1 MEQCLGKLAY
11 TRGCMALIQHIQN
24 IYRLLADDRLESLGL
39 FHIEDSKLV
48 TPIAED
54 ALSLFAYRS
63 KKADEIISYSVIAE
77 LINAIKAS
85 SGYKGINHIG
95 FCYKTT
101 SKENAVKATTKEA
114 SNKGYSVYQEPSID
128 DAAWI
133 FVGELSEV
141 TNPLLEFLP
150 HEGKTNDKWI
160 DSWLPHIQ
168 FDIDTGMSPEEIET
182 LVKKFIRKPFTPYS
196 IQIDGV
202 TYIERVNL
210 GCLEGVNL
218 MLDLSTSNRD
228 INYRKSW
235 TKLV

>member
-1 MEQCLGKLAY
+1 M
-11 TRGCMALIQHIQN
+11 TLIRHIQS

-39 FHIEDSKLV
+39 FHIEDGRLV
-48 TPIAED
+48 TPIAD
-54 ALSLFAYRS
+54 DTLSLFAYRS
-63 KKADEIISYSVIAE
+63 KRADEAISHSTIKE

-85 SGYKGINHIG
+85 NGYKGINHIG
-95 FCYKTT
+95 FCYKVSSREDAVRGI
-101 SKENAVKATTKEA
+101 SKVA
-114 SNKGYSVYQEPSID
+114 SKKGYSVYEEPSID

-133 FVGELSEV
+133 FVGNLSDV

-150 HEGKTNDKWI
+150 HEGKTDDRWI
-160 DSWLPHIQ
+160 DYYLPHMQ
-168 FDIDTGMSPEEIET
+168 FDIDTGMTPKEIEA

-202 TYIERVNL
+202 TYIQRVNL

-218 MLDLSTSNRD
+218 MLDISTNNRD

-235 TKLV
+235 TKLA